1 MPKKIVSFN
10 KTQLTLDARPD
21 RLDLRD
27 RPYTPRLGNLP
38 ERYPT
43 DEVVKEWLPKY
54 TAAGLVRD
62 QGEDGACTGFG
73 LAAVVNYLLFTKR
86 LADPD
91 RPMHSVSPAML
102 YQLAR
107 LYDEWPGEDYE
118 GSSCR
123 GALKGWHR
131 HGVCRDELWP
141 YASKKHI
148 TPREDPEERA
158 NPDKNWDVD
167 ALDRTLGV
175 YYRVDSRSIVDMQSA
190 LCETG
195 ALYVSGTVHEG
206 WAVPTR
212 KKIRGHDDLV
222 RITHVAKPVDEGGHA
237 YALVGYNEHGFVVQN
252 SWGEDWGSGGFA
264 LLPYEAWVAHGD
276 DAWVFTLGVSRMQAL
291 NAKAKKTKNALAP
304 LRTPRFFVPSM
315 EAGDTSRLERPVG
328 LLGAS
333 DALSRRFADLPEK
346 HRPLETDDAY
356 RHTVVMD
363 RGFPVRNDITA
374 ATPASALEAAAL
386 HRPLAWSK
394 ARGDNT
400 LKLLVY
406 AHGGLNSESDS
417 IQRVRAIA
425 PYALD
430 AGLYPLFLTWR
441 SGPLETVSDM
451 AEEVFARLG
460 FGARGAL
467 PARGWFDRITEKTDR
482 MLEPLLRAPG
492 GAMWSQMKLNAVR
505 ASEHADGAC
514 NALVKHLAAL
524 AKQTRLELHLIGH
537 SAGAIVLGAMLDRL
551 RDAKLPATSLRLFAP
566 ACTTRFALDHYA
578 PAVKAKILS
587 RDSWF
592 VHVLSDK
599 NERDDSVGPYRKSLL
614 HLVSRSF
621 EVEHKTPLLGLN
633 ASFCATSTAD
643 DAWSNSG
650 TADVRAWVAFW
661 DSHAAG
667 ATNKLVLEAGRV
679 SNGVKSLA
687 ANHGCFDNAVELV
700 SGALSHAAGKSVKV
714 KRLDY

>member
-43 DEVVKEWLPKY
+43 DEVVREWLPKY

-73 LAAVVNYLLFTKR
+73 LAAVINYLLFTKH
-86 LADPD
+86 LANPT
-91 RPMHSVSPAML
+91 RPMHGVSPAML

-131 HGVCRDELWP
+131 HGVCREELWR
-141 YASKKHI
+141 YAAKAHI
-148 TPREDPEERA
+148 PPREDAAERS

-212 KKIRGHDDLV
+212 KQVRGHDDLV
-222 RITHVAKPVDEGGHA
+222 RITHVAKPKDDGGHA

-252 SWGEDWGSGGFA
+252 SWGKDWGSGGFA

-276 DAWVFTLGVSRMQAL
+276 DAWVFTLGVSRLQAL

-328 LLGAS
+328 LVGAS
-333 DALSRRFADLPEK
+333 DALSRRFAELPEK

-356 RHTVVMD
+356 RHTIVMD

-394 ARGDNT
+394 ARGDTT
-400 LKLLVY
+400 LKLLIY

-482 MLEPLLRAPG
+482 LLEPLLRAPG

-514 NALVKHLAAL
+514 NALVKHLASL
-524 AKQTRLELHLIGH
+524 AKQTRLELHLVGH

-551 RDAKLPATSLRLFAP
+551 IAAKLPAASLRLFAP
-566 ACTTRFALDHYA
+566 ACTTRFALEHYA

-614 HLVSRSF
+614 YLVSRSF
-621 EVEHKTPLLGLN
+621 EDEHKTPLLGLD

-643 DAWSNSG
+643 DAWSSCG
-650 TADVRAWVAFW
+650 TADVREWVAFW
-661 DSHAAG
+661 NSHAAG
-667 ATNKLVLEAGRV
+667 KTRKLVLEAGKV
-679 SNGVKSLA
+679 WNGVKSLP
-687 ANHGCFDNAVELV
+687 ANHGCFDNAVELIG
-700 SGALSHAAGKSVKV
+700 GALSHAAGKSVKV

>member
-1 MPKKIVSFN
+1 M
-10 KTQLTLDARPD
+10 
-21 RLDLRD
+21 
-27 RPYTPRLGNLP
+27 
-38 ERYPT
+38 
-43 DEVVKEWLPKY
+43 
-54 TAAGLVRD
+54 
-62 QGEDGACTGFG
+62 
-73 LAAVVNYLLFTKR
+73 
-86 LADPD
+86 
-91 RPMHSVSPAML
+91 
-102 YQLAR
+102 
-107 LYDEWPGEDYE
+107 
-118 GSSCR
+118 
-123 GALKGWHR
+123 
-131 HGVCRDELWP
+131 
-141 YASKKHI
+141 
-148 TPREDPEERA
+148 
-158 NPDKNWDVD
+158 D

-190 LCETG
+190 LYETG

-212 KKIRGHDDLV
+212 KKIRNHDDLV
-222 RITHVAKPVDEGGHA
+222 RIEHVAKPKDAGGHA

-276 DAWVFTLGVSRMQAL
+276 DAWVFTLGVSRRRAL
-291 NAKAKKTKNALAP
+291 DAKTKKSKKALAP
-304 LRTPRFFVPSM
+304 LRTPRFFIPSM

-333 DALSRRFADLPEK
+333 DALSRRFAKLPEK
-346 HRPLETDDAY
+346 SRPLDTDDAY
-356 RHTVVMD
+356 RHAIVMD

-374 ATPASALEAAAL
+374 ASPAAALEVAAL

-394 ARGDNT
+394 SRGENT
-400 LKLLVY
+400 LKLLIY

-460 FGARGAL
+460 FGARGAM
-467 PARGWFDRITEKTDR
+467 PARGWIDRITEKTDR
-482 MLEPLLRAPG
+482 LLEPILRAPG
-492 GAMWSQMKLNAVR
+492 NAMWSQMKLNAER

-551 RDAKLPATSLRLFAP
+551 RAAKLPVASLRLFAP
-566 ACTTRFALDHYA
+566 ACTTRFALAHYK
-578 PAVKAKILS
+578 PAVEAKILS

-592 VHVLSDK
+592 VHVLSDE

-614 HLVSRSF
+614 YLVSRSF
-621 EVEHKTPLLGLN
+621 EVEHKTPLLGMDE
-633 ASFCATSTAD
+633 SFCAKSIPG
-643 DAWSNSG
+643 DAWSSSG
-650 TADVRAWVAFW
+650 AVDVREWIAFW
-661 DSHAAG
+661 DPKDTG
-667 ATNKLVLEAGRV
+667 KTNKLVLNARKV
-679 SNGVKSLA
+679 SNGVKPIA
-687 ANHGCFDNAVELV
+687 ANHGCFDNAIEII
-700 SGALSHAAGKSVKV
+700 GRALSHAAGKPVNV

>member
-1 MPKKIVSFN
+1 MPRKIVSFGKN
-10 KTQLTLDARPD
+10 QLTLDARPD

-38 ERYPT
+38 ERFPS
-43 DEVVKEWLPKY
+43 DAVVEEFLPRY

-73 LAAVVNYLLFTKR
+73 LAAVVNYLLFTKH
-86 LADPD
+86 LADSS

-107 LYDEWPGEDYE
+107 LYDEWPGEDYD

-131 HGVCRDELWP
+131 HGVCRDQLWP

-148 TPREDPEERA
+148 TPLEDASERSD
-158 NPDKNWDVD
+158 PDKNWDVD

-212 KKIRGHDDLV
+212 KKLRNHSDLV
-222 RITHVAKPVDEGGHA
+222 RIKHVAKPKDDGGHA

-252 SWGEDWGSGGFA
+252 SWGASWGSGGFA

-276 DAWVFTLGVSRMQAL
+276 DAWVFTLGVSRLQAIDV
-291 NAKAKKTKNALAP
+291 KAKQLKNALAP
-304 LRTPRFFVPSM
+304 RRTSRFFVPSTD
-315 EAGDTSRLERPVG
+315 AGDSSRSERPVG
-328 LLGAS
+328 LVGAS
-333 DALSRRFADLPEK
+333 DALSRRFASLPEK
-346 HRPLETDDAY
+346 HRPLETDGAY
-356 RHTVVMD
+356 RHTIVMD
-363 RGFPVRNDITA
+363 RGFPVCNDITA
-374 ATPASALEAAAL
+374 ASPRAALEAAAYQ
-386 HRPLAWSK
+386 RPLAWK
-394 ARGDNT
+394 QERGEAK
-400 LKLLVY
+400 LKLLIY
-406 AHGGLNSESDS
+406 AHGGLNSEVDS
-417 IQRVRAIA
+417 IQRIRAIA

-430 AGLYPLFLTWR
+430 AGVYPLFLTWR

-460 FGARGAL
+460 FGARGVL

-482 MLEPLLRAPG
+482 LLEPLLRAPG
-492 GAMWSQMKLNAVR
+492 GAMWSQMKLNAER
-505 ASEHADGAC
+505 ASAHADGAC
-514 NALVKHLAAL
+514 NLLVKQLARLAANGP
-524 AKQTRLELHLIGH
+524 LELHLIGH

-551 RDAKLPATSLRLFAP
+551 RDAKLPVASLRLFAP
-566 ACTTRFALDHYA
+566 ACTTRFALEHYE
-578 PAVKAKILS
+578 PAIKAKILP
-587 RDSWF
+587 RASWF

-599 NERDDSVGPYRKSLL
+599 NERDDAVGPYRKSLL
-614 HLVSRSF
+614 YLVSRSF
-621 EVEHKTPLLGLN
+621 EDEHKTPLLGLDCSFN
-633 ASFCATSTAD
+633 APSPIDES
-643 DAWSNSG
+643 WSSSG
-650 TADVRAWVAFW
+650 AADVQAWVTFW
-661 DSHAAG
+661 NSHAAG
-667 ATNKLVLEAGRV
+667 KTNKLVLSAGKV
-679 SNGVKSLA
+679 SNGVKSLQ
-687 ANHGCFDNAVELV
+687 ANHGCFDNAVDLV
-700 SGALSHAAGKSVKV
+700 SAALSHAAGTSVKV